1 MHGGRRYEAID
12 MLRIL
17 AAASVVV
24 FHYFYF
30 NPAYAGAFSRS
41 VRSAASYGYL
51 GVQLFFMISGYV
63 ITLSAIGRRRS
74 EFALARFVRL
84 WPAFVMC
91 LVLTVSA
98 NAMAG
103 SVPQLP
109 TVLANLT
116 MMPRLFGVANIDGVY
131 WSLMFEILFY
141 VAVAVL
147 LVGGPNFVGR
157 LRVFAV
163 VWLMLAVAGLFVR
176 FGKLGTL
183 FALEFAPYFI
193 VGIAVF
199 LVRNAGNWARDRAL
213 LAVAVLVAVVFAVI
227 QADGVGDAEF
237 SAASEAEQSGMT
249 LRVRPNAWICA
260 LIIVA
265 STMALLGSTV
275 VEVGPRLAR
284 VAFVLGGVSYP
295 LYLLHNSF
303 GSVLVNWTVERMGV
317 CYSLLLGVGIVTT
330 VCYLVWKMEVPLRKR
345 LLGFA
350 KTPSRRPDQSN

>member
-1 MHGGRRYEAID
+1 MHGSRRYEAID

-24 FHYFYF
+24 FHYLYFY
-30 NPAYAGAFSRS
+30 PPYAGAFSRS
-41 VRSAASYGYL
+41 VQSAASYGYL
-51 GVQLFFMISGYV
+51 GVELFFMISGYV

-74 EFALARFVRL
+74 EFAFARFARL

-91 LVLTVSA
+91 LVLTVAA

-103 SVPQLP
+103 SVPQP
-109 TVLANLT
+109 RTVLANLT
-116 MMPRLFGVANIDGVY
+116 MMPRLFGIASIDSVY

-147 LVGGPNFVGR
+147 LVGGANFVGR

-163 VWLMLAVAGLFVR
+163 VWLMFAVAGLFVR
-176 FGKLGTL
+176 FGKLATL

-199 LVRNAGNWARDRAL
+199 LVRNAGDCARDRAL
-213 LAVAVLVAVVFAVI
+213 LAAAVLVAVVFAVI

-237 SAASEAEQSGMT
+237 SAVSEAEQSGMT
-249 LRVRPNAWICA
+249 LRVRPSAWICA
-260 LIIVA
+260 LIVVA
-265 STMALLGSTV
+265 SAIALLGSTA
-275 VEVGPRLAR
+275 VEVGPRMAR
-284 VAFVLGGVSYP
+284 MAFVLGGVSYP
-295 LYLLHNSF
+295 LYLLHDSF
-303 GSVLVNWTVERMGV
+303 GSVLVNWTAERTGV
-317 CYSLLLGVGIVTT
+317 CWSLLLGVGIVTT
-330 VCYLVWKMEVPLRKR
+330 VCYLVWKVEVPLRKR

-350 KTPSRRPDQSN
+350 KRPGVGPGPSN